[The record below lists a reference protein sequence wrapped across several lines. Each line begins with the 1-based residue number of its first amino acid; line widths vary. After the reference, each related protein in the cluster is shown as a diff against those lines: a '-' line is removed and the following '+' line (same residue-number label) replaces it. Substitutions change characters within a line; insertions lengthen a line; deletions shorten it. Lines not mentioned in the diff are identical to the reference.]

1 MFCRQKFL
9 GVLFSSIVNETNKAI
24 SNLFISF
31 YEKMLHTQKVQNRY
45 KRTKTKNPSI
55 FMPIKKRLR
64 GGKSLVQLF
73 ASLCL
78 LCFLC
83 FLVLFVCVKFSRK
96 KRGLKLPWWPP
107 SHFYCHLFKYCSS
120 WLLAVTP
127 KTPLVVNTISIDSS
141 THLRSYLRS
150 IWQLLNAMA
159 KEVEIRV
166 TVDSWVR
173 LQLDIINWFALSK
186 KCLDDI
192 Q

>member
-55 FMPIKKRLR
+55 FMTIKKRLR

-96 KRGLKLPWWPP
+96 K
-107 SHFYCHLFKYCSS
+107 
-120 WLLAVTP
+120 
-127 KTPLVVNTISIDSS
+127 
-141 THLRSYLRS
+141 
-150 IWQLLNAMA
+150 
-159 KEVEIRV
+159 KEV
-166 TVDSWVR
+166 
-173 LQLDIINWFALSK
+173 LN
-186 KCLDDI
+186 CLDGLLHITTVICLNIAQADFW